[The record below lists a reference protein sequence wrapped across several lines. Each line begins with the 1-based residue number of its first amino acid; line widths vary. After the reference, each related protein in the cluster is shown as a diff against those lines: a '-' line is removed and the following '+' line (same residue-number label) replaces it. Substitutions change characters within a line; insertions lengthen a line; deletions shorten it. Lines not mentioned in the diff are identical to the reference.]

1 MRLWIKLVLKP
12 LWEPSILPFSSNP
25 RRPRWREVPP
35 NCLHFLFYPNYYLFA
50 KWRCTRI
57 IKMSQ
62 IVSLQELILF
72 LPKMAFLVF
81 CVGFFPRGSCCGLRW
96 HYQFKGGRLIRRDHI
111 SLNWRKYHHRHH
123 HHFLSGIPYLYENQ
137 KGAEKNVFTSFASP
151 VSLATSLCCLILPPS
166 AIVLTINYLGWAKLH
181 QMKRNWDCWDL

>member
-1 MRLWIKLVLKP
+1 MKRGSPKL
-12 LWEPSILPFSSNP
+12 PSP
-25 RRPRWREVPP
+25 
-35 NCLHFLFYPNYYLFA
+35 LFYPNYYLFA

-137 KGAEKNVFTSFASP
+137 KGAEKNVCTSFASP

-166 AIVLTINYLGWAKLH
+166 AIVLTINYLGWAQLH

>member
-35 NCLHFLFYPNYYLFA
+35 NCLHLFFTQTTICLQNDD
-50 KWRCTRI
+50 TRI

-72 LPKMAFLVF
+72 LSKMAFLVF
-81 CVGFFPRGSCCGLRW
+81 CVGFFPRGSFCGLRW

-137 KGAEKNVFTSFASP
+137 KGAEKTSAPLSHLQFPWLLLSAAS
-151 VSLATSLCCLILPPS
+151 SYHHLPSFSQSTIS
-166 AIVLTINYLGWAKLH
+166 AGQIASNEA
-181 QMKRNWDCWDL
+181 

>member
-12 LWEPSILPFSSNP
+12 LLEPSILPFSSNP

-35 NCLHFLFYPNYYLFA
+35 NCLHLFFTKTTICLQNDD
-50 KWRCTRI
+50 TRI

-72 LPKMAFLVF
+72 LSKMAFLVF
-81 CVGFFPRGSCCGLRW
+81 CVGFFPRGSFCGLRW

-137 KGAEKNVFTSFASP
+137 KGAEKNVWTSFASP

-166 AIVLTINYLGWAKLH
+166 AIVLTINYLGWTNGTIAS
-181 QMKRNWDCWDL
+181 NEV